1 MSDDGYSIAST
12 IGADWSASR
21 RLLEL
26 ELLHQWST
34 VTYKS
39 YCGTVVEEY
48 YNWQVVVPRL
58 AMQHDCLLHSMLAMS
73 ALEFAASA
81 ESDND
86 VCDHYV
92 DIALEYHNLASSGLR
107 NELTN
112 VTSENR
118 QATFASSSIL
128 MVLGLAMPRFASQR
142 GEQGNYLDHVMTYLA
157 LLRGLR
163 LIVETKEDFR
173 HTEPLL
179 VNYRTWDSLPTTKLE
194 PELQLALQDLASLNE
209 EMYGA
214 ARTPTGT
221 TEDKAISY
229 HAANRRALFYL
240 QLEFEKCRD
249 ADTRA
254 YALGWPLR
262 AGNEFMAAI
271 SDQEPVALV
280 ILMAWAV
287 LAEQVSR
294 GIWWMEELGKRI
306 IADLSEMLDL
316 AFNDPKLNDAVRWAR
331 MQVGL
336 DQDLF

>member
-12 IGADWSASR
+12 IGAEWSAFR

-39 YCGTVVEEY
+39 YCGTVEEEY

-58 AMQHDCLLHSMLAMS
+58 AMQHNCLLHAILAMS
-73 ALEFAASA
+73 ALEIAAFAEHDS
-81 ESDND
+81 D
-86 VCDHYV
+86 VCNHYV

-107 NELTN
+107 TELTN

-128 MVLGLAMPRFASQR
+128 VVLGLALPRFASRR

-173 HTEPLL
+173 QTEPLL
-179 VNYRTWDSLPTTKLE
+179 VNYRTWDSLPITKLE

-214 ARTPTGT
+214 ARTPTGM

-249 ADTRA
+249 PQTRA

-280 ILMAWAV
+280 ILMAWGV
-287 LAEQVSR
+287 LTEQVSH
-294 GIWWMEELGKRI
+294 GIWWMEELGKGI
-306 IADLSEMLDL
+306 IADLSEMVEL

-336 DQDLF
+336 DQDFF